1 MKAKNL
7 FIFIF
12 ITIQLTIL
20 AQEETKE
27 HEWEIGIHFS
37 PDYAYRSLSYQA
49 GNNLSSFLLNKRDS
63 LEVSDFRFT
72 TGLSFRYRLSKRFFL
87 ETGLY
92 YSSKG
97 FQTQWV
103 DSFISLQTSDPF
115 IPEKSKTRDQFHYL
129 EVPLKAYFMV
139 YQKERLQLFVAPAII
154 SSYLITYDY
163 TVFYQYSNRLETK
176 EIATNENF
184 NYFNFNYSISAGINY
199 TISKRSKFQFEPTF
213 RKSINSVIDAPIKA
227 RLWSLGLNFGFYLS
241 I

>member
-1 MKAKNL
+1 
-7 FIFIF
+7 
-12 ITIQLTIL
+12 
-20 AQEETKE
+20 
-27 HEWEIGIHFS
+27 
-37 PDYAYRSLSYQA
+37 
-49 GNNLSSFLLNKRDS
+49 
-63 LEVSDFRFT
+63 
-72 TGLSFRYRLSKRFFL
+72 
-87 ETGLY
+87 
-92 YSSKG
+92 
-97 FQTQWV
+97 
-103 DSFISLQTSDPF
+103 
-115 IPEKSKTRDQFHYL
+115 
-129 EVPLKAYFMV
+129 MV

-154 SSYLITYDY
+154 SSYLISYDY